1 MEAEFLERERGF
13 LIFKIKQSLSS
24 SLMLNMIFNIKFINA
39 KGEKSTIHSQCVQH
53 VYYM

>member
-24 SLMLNMIFNIKFINA
+24 SLMLNMIFNVKFINA
-39 KGEKSTIHSQCVQH
+39 KGGKTQFVLS
-53 VYYM
+53 VYNIFIV